1 MTVNS
6 IEETSTRILIEA
18 DLRPVQGDRFQPTG
32 FPDIGAATYTL
43 PDGTERLLVESA
55 QSMANR
61 LETVCWDEAAD
72 DLVETLRGL
81 PYVRIDL
88 GEYGVT
94 STLLE
99 FHRLNSP
106 YLWRLDGDDR
116 LKTFR
121 ESLYADLG
129 VSGQRRQRGDAVE
142 VTGEGSEVP
151 GVVDVRRLARVALKY
166 DPNSI
171 VHGVFLE
178 KIAGRFRLPR
188 MLSAFIEA
196 TGVNPAESG
205 GVKFDRVFPEKD
217 AQRGISSD
225 HGFTNVPFPR
235 TEFVAEQITA
245 YFNVDLALV
254 RSYGL
259 GRDPERL
266 LTALALWK
274 VRRFI
279 EVGLRL
285 RTACDLECKGL
296 RCTRP
301 DGAEV
306 HGLAELEEE
315 VQASIERCRSV
326 FADPAVTEV
335 SVRLPEKRR
344 GKKAGSSESEED
356 ESGGNE

>member
-1 MTVNS
+1 MTLDLLDT
-6 IEETSTRILIEA
+6 TSPRVLMEA

-43 PDGTERLLVESA
+43 PDGTEKLLVESA

-61 LETVCWDEAAD
+61 LEAVCWDEAAD
-72 DLVETLRGL
+72 DLVGALRGL
-81 PYVRIDL
+81 PYVRIGL

-106 YLWRLDGDDR
+106 YLWELDGDDR
-116 LKTFR
+116 LRAFQD
-121 ESLYADLG
+121 SVYADLG
-129 VSGQRRQRGDAVE
+129 VSGRRPRRGETAQAAE
-142 VTGEGSEVP
+142 EGVEVP
-151 GVVDVRRLARVALKY
+151 GVVDVRRLARAALKC

-171 VHGVFLE
+171 IHGVFLE

-217 AQRGISSD
+217 TQRGISSD
-225 HGFTNVPFPR
+225 RGFTNVPFSR
-235 TEFVAEQITA
+235 TEFVADRITA
-245 YFNVDLALV
+245 YFNVDLALL

-266 LTALALWK
+266 LTVLALWK
-274 VRRFI
+274 VRRFN

-285 RTACDLECKGL
+285 RTACDLECTRL

-301 DGAEV
+301 DGVEIPR
-306 HGLAELEEE
+306 LAELEEE
-315 VQASIERCRSV
+315 IRTSIERCRSR

-335 SVRLPEKRR
+335 SVRVQKKRR
-344 GKKAGSSESEED
+344 GKRPDTAVLEEEGGGD
-356 ESGGNE
+356 E